1 MMFRAILIGVGLS
14 LVIGCAPG
22 AEGDACDV
30 DDDCEE
36 GLACDVPDGDDA
48 GTCETPEASE

>member
-1 MMFRAILIGVGLS
+1 MS